1 MAKLKCVN
9 KVRINGELKD
19 QSDFTEEEFREIM
32 EQISD
37 RAMQRIGYE
46 KVKEDKTAQAGGE
59 RTGSNEKEG
68 SNGADRERDCPDR
81 GGRSSSIHI
90 LVADNV
96 QCAV

>member
-9 KVRINGELKD
+9 QVRINGELKD

-46 KVKEDKTAQAGGE
+46 KVKEDKTA
-59 RTGSNEKEG
+59 
-68 SNGADRERDCPDR
+68 
-81 GGRSSSIHI
+81 
-90 LVADNV
+90 
-96 QCAV
+96 